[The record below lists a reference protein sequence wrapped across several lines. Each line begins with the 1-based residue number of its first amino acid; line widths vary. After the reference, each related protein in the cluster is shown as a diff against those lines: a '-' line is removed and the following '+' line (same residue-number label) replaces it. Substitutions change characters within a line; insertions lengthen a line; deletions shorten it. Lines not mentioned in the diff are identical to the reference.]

1 MPDYQF
7 GWFNELLCAKL
18 DKFLDDV
25 LAERSPRLMVFAPP
39 RHPSPEV
46 VLGSRIRATVVLR
59 NPRCFQRLIDV
70 ASLAAH
76 GPRDFRGSEPFLP

>member
-25 LAERSPRLMVFAPP
+25 LARGGPRPTVFAPP
-39 RHPSPEV
+39 HHGKS
-46 VLGSRIRATVVLR
+46 GSGFGVY
-59 NPRCFQRLIDV
+59 D
-70 ASLAAH
+70 
-76 GPRDFRGSEPFLP
+76 